1 MEPTHGDP
9 WADEK
14 RFRNP
19 FWVPVLKALGIRYRL
34 PNHMRNT
41 YATMLLMAGAT
52 PAYAAKQM
60 GHSVEMFW
68 SVYSKWL
75 DDGQGN
81 IEQAKLESFIGQNSP
96 GTPLKTKIAIRLC
109 FIKAK
114 LERVMGIEPTF
125 SHVS

>member
-1 MEPTHGDP
+1 MAGDVMRQTTPKDSQTVFVEPTHGEP

-14 RFRNP
+14 RFHNP

-34 PNHMRNT
+34 PNHMRHT

-75 DDGQGN
+75 DDDQGD

-96 GTPLKTKIAIRLC
+96 GTPLQKQR
-109 FIKAK
+109 
-114 LERVMGIEPTF
+114 
-125 SHVS
+125 

>member
-52 PAYAAKQM
+52 PAYAAKQI

-75 DDGQGN
+75 DDGQGK
-81 IEQAKLESFIGQNSP
+81 IEQTKLESFIGQNSP
-96 GTPLKTKIAIRLC
+96 GTPLKKQRSRYVFVL
-109 FIKAK
+109 
-114 LERVMGIEPTF
+114 
-125 SHVS
+125 